1 MIKFLLAFCRS
12 EDEKTVPVHDEQV
25 LQCAFE
31 ETRKLANYGGTFLQ
45 AQLQEL

>member
-12 EDEKTVPVHDEQV
+12 GDDKTVPVHDERV

-31 ETRKLANYGGTFLQ
+31 ETRKLANSSETVLQ
-45 AQLQEL
+45 TLLEL